1 MASGLAL
8 AVGGEAASGFGGGP
22 FGCGPGMEP
31 LAVGNLAVGNA
42 LAEPGGGFG
51 IMTPALA
58 GIFDAALDIALAI
71 GSLKWR
77 LQHLFPTHPCW
88 HWVIIGFVAGLCWTI
103 IHCHRFSS
111 QDSSYGTGSC
121 CLDAAV
127 YVVVLGGVGGC
138 FWIGR
143 GCCCAA
149 GCASGL
155 AVAGAVGVVA
165 AAGMTLLGVAAEVA
179 GNGGCGG
186 GPGWAGRATG
196 TGWPHSGSSG
206 RALPVPNAL
215 VERVLVHG

>member
-1 MASGLAL
+1 M
-8 AVGGEAASGFGGGP
+8 
-22 FGCGPGMEP
+22 
-31 LAVGNLAVGNA
+31 
-42 LAEPGGGFG
+42 
-51 IMTPALA
+51 
-58 GIFDAALDIALAI
+58 
-71 GSLKWR
+71 
-77 LQHLFPTHPCW
+77 
-88 HWVIIGFVAGLCWTI
+88 
-103 IHCHRFSS
+103 
-111 QDSSYGTGSC
+111 
-121 CLDAAV
+121 
-127 YVVVLGGVGGC
+127 VVLGGVGGC

-206 RALPVPNAL
+206 RVLPVPNAL